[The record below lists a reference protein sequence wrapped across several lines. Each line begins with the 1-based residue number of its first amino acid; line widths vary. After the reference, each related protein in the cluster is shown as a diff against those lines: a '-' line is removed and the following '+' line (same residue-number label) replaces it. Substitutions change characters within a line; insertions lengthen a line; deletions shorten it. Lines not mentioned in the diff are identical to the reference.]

1 MQRKVNML
9 LLAFGLLGA
18 AVGAVLGEALMLALP
33 ESWPSYAA
41 VGLYF
46 GLLALCIGLGCLIAE
61 LMAPR
66 LNGHSWRQR
75 YADWSWKL
83 LLPATFVLLFAVG
96 ALLQFVFGL
105 DFGGTKRVK
114 DIVLVIDNSGSM
126 SETDPDGERYA
137 AAKGLIAKMEK
148 DKRVALISFTDT
160 AQLLQPFIS
169 VGTKEGKETVYAVMD
184 GIEPT
189 DEGTNFSEALGEA
202 VGIIDARDDQHRG
215 SMIILLSDGFS
226 ESSIAEQLN
235 QLQSRGI
242 AAHAIGLKV
251 GYSGGIALLEE
262 IAESTG
268 GRYYDVAQSDGLA
281 AAFQNIYMTIDNR
294 MLHSLNAGAPEEHDI
309 YKMLRIL
316 SYVIIG
322 AAIGLSLGLLFD
334 NRYLALSFG
343 IGGVAGGLLAG
354 LIMHAGLSGGALQ
367 DGLTRVA
374 AALAMTA
381 VIALFTLVVPVGEG
395 KTSNKRRADALAH
408 SDGGSR
414 GGRSRNGRSH
424 GF

>member
-18 AVGAVLGEALMLALP
+18 AVGAVIGEALRLVLP
-33 ESWPSYAA
+33 ESWPSYVT

-46 GLLALCIGLGCLIAE
+46 GQLALWIGVGCLIAE
-61 LMAPR
+61 LIAPR

-75 YADWSWKL
+75 YTDLSWKL
-83 LLPATFVLLFAVG
+83 LLPATLVLLFVVG
-96 ALLQFVFGL
+96 AALQFVFGL

-137 AAKGLIAKMEK
+137 AAKGLIAEMNK
-148 DKRVALISFTDT
+148 DKRVALISFTDS
-160 AQLLQPFIS
+160 AQLLQPFAN
-169 VGTKEGKETVYAVMD
+169 VGTEERKEAVYSVMD
-184 GIEPT
+184 GIVPT
-189 DEGTNFSEALGEA
+189 DEGTNFSQALGEA
-202 VGIIDARDDQHRG
+202 VRVIESKDDQRRG
-215 SMIILLSDGFS
+215 TMVILLSDGFS
-226 ESSIAEQLN
+226 DSSIAEQLN

-242 AAHAIGLKV
+242 AVHTIGLKV
-251 GYSGGIALLEE
+251 GHSGGIALLKE

-268 GRYYDVAQSDGLA
+268 GHYYDVSQSDGLS

-294 MLHSLNAGAPEEHDI
+294 MLNAITAGAPEEHDI
-309 YKMLRIL
+309 YKVLRIL

-343 IGGVAGGLLAG
+343 LGGVAGGSLAG
-354 LIMHAGLSGGALQ
+354 LIMHAGLSGGAIQ
-367 DGLTRVA
+367 DALTRSA
-374 AALAMTA
+374 AAIAMTA
-381 VIALFTLVVPVGEG
+381 VIALFTLVVPIGEKG
-395 KTSNKRRADALAH
+395 KPGRKRADALAH
-408 SDGGSR
+408 VDGGSR
-414 GGRSRNGRSH
+414 GGKRNGRSH